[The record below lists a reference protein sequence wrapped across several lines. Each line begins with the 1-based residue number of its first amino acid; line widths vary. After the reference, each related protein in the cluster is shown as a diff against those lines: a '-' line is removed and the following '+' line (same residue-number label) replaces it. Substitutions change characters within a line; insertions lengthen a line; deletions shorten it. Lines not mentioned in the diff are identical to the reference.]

1 MTPEIHNPERFSERH
16 IGPGPADRE
25 AMLRALGCSTLEEFI
40 AGTVPAS
47 LRTKRPLALGHG
59 RTEQEVLAD
68 LCAMAS
74 ENQSWRSL
82 IGIGYSGTVTP
93 AVILRN
99 VLENP
104 GWYTAYTPYQAE
116 IAQGRLEALLTF
128 QTMVTDLTGMDI
140 ANASLLDEATAA
152 AEAMSMFYAI
162 KGHPARGV
170 FFVSDECHPQN
181 IALIAT
187 RAKPLGIRVVVGN
200 ASAFEFSEG
209 VFGALI
215 QYPSTDGAVRDWTQ
229 FCNRAHAAGA
239 LVACAA
245 DIMALLLLPPPGAF
259 GADAAVGST
268 QRFGVPPGYGGP
280 HAAYFATKEAH
291 RRHMPGRIIGVSVDA
306 QGHRALRMALQTR
319 EQHIRREKATSNV
332 CTSQVLLAVMAAMYA
347 VYHGPARLRAIAERI
362 HAHAR
367 ALARGAR
374 ALGHEVVHDDFF
386 DTVRLRARNGSLEGI
401 RKAAQGARINFRTL
415 ANGDISF
422 SLDELTDAAE
432 VERVLGVLAGGGALP
447 GAGKEEAPP
456 GTALRRRGAEYL
468 AHPVFNSYH
477 SETAMLRYLHG
488 LEAKDLALNVSMIPL
503 GSCTMKLN
511 ATTEMIPVT
520 WNAFAALH
528 PFAPRE
534 QAAGYHRLFRE
545 LGAALGE
552 ITGLPSVSLQ
562 PNAGAQGEYTG
573 LLVIRAYHES
583 RGEGHRNVC
592 LIPSSAHG
600 TNPASAVMAGMDVV
614 VVRCDDGGNIDVADL
629 AAKAREHAAA
639 LGAFMV
645 TYPST
650 HGVFEES
657 ICEICRIVHENGG
670 QVYMD
675 GANMNAQVGLL
686 RPAELGA
693 DVCHINLH
701 KTFCI
706 PHGGGGPGMGPIA
719 VAAHLAP
726 FLPGHPALSGSP
738 PQAIGPVAAAPWGSA
753 NILAIS
759 WAYIAM
765 MGGEGL
771 TEATRVAILNA
782 NYMAVKLEPHYTILY
797 RGSGGRVAHEFIVDL
812 RRFKESAGVEA
823 EDVAKRLMDYGFHAP
838 TVSFPVHGTL
848 MIEPTE
854 SESQEELDR
863 FCDALI
869 AIREEIRE
877 IEEGRA
883 ARDVNVLKNAPHTAA
898 AVAADS
904 WTMPYGREKAAFPTA
919 YARAHKFW
927 PAVGRVN
934 NAYGDRNLVCVCPP
948 VEEYADD

>member
-1 MTPEIHNPERFSERH
+1 MTPEKHDTDRFSGRH
-16 IGPGPADRE
+16 IGPGAGDRE
-25 AMLRALGCSTLEEFI
+25 AMLRTLGCSTLDEFI
-40 AGTVPAS
+40 AGAVPAS
-47 LRTKRPLALGHG
+47 LRTERPLALGPG

-82 IGIGYSGTVTP
+82 IGTGYSGTVTP

-128 QTMVTDLTGMDI
+128 QTMVTDLTGMEI

-162 KGHPARGV
+162 KGRPAGGV

-181 IALIAT
+181 IALVRT
-187 RAKPLGIRVVVGN
+187 RAKPLGIRVDVGD
-200 ASAFEFSEG
+200 ASAFEFTED

-215 QYPSTDGAVRDWTQ
+215 QYPATDGAVRDWAP
-229 FCNRAHAAGA
+229 FCNRAHASGA

-245 DIMALLLLPPPGAF
+245 DIMALLILPPPGAF

-306 QGHRALRMALQTR
+306 HGHRALRMALQTR

-347 VYHGPARLRAIAERI
+347 VYHGPARLRTMAERM

-367 ALARGAR
+367 ALAAGSR
-374 ALGHEVVHDDFF
+374 ALGHTVVHDDFF
-386 DTVRLRARNGSLEGI
+386 DTVRVRPRKGSLETV
-401 RKAAQGARINFRTL
+401 RKAAQRARVNFR
-415 ANGDISF
+415 AFADGDIGIA
-422 SLDELTDAAE
+422 LDELTDAAE
-432 VERVLGVLAGGGALP
+432 VERVLGILAGGGAPP
-447 GAGKEEAPP
+447 GAGNDGAARGPA
-456 GTALRRRGAEYL
+456 GRRDGEYL
-468 AHPVFNSYH
+468 THPVFNSYH
-477 SETAMLRYLHG
+477 SETAMLRYIHA
-488 LEAKDLALNVSMIPL
+488 LEAKDLALNVAMIPL

-520 WNAFAALH
+520 WNAFAGLH
-528 PFAPRE
+528 PFAPQE

-552 ITGLPSVSLQ
+552 ITGLPAVSLQ

-573 LLVIRAYHES
+573 LLVVRAYHES

-614 VVRCDDGGNIDVADL
+614 VVRCDDGGNIDVSDL
-629 AAKAREHAAA
+629 AAKAQEHAARLAA
-639 LGAFMV
+639 LMV

-650 HGVFEES
+650 HGVFEDS
-657 ICEICRIVHENGG
+657 IREICRTVHAHGG

-693 DVCHINLH
+693 DVCHI
-701 KTFCI
+701 
-706 PHGGGGPGMGPIA
+706 
-719 VAAHLAP
+719 
-726 FLPGHPALSGSP
+726 
-738 PQAIGPVAAAPWGSA
+738 
-753 NILAIS
+753 
-759 WAYIAM
+759 
-765 MGGEGL
+765 
-771 TEATRVAILNA
+771 
-782 NYMAVKLEPHYTILY
+782 
-797 RGSGGRVAHEFIVDL
+797 
-812 RRFKESAGVEA
+812 
-823 EDVAKRLMDYGFHAP
+823 
-838 TVSFPVHGTL
+838 
-848 MIEPTE
+848 
-854 SESQEELDR
+854 
-863 FCDALI
+863 
-869 AIREEIRE
+869 
-877 IEEGRA
+877 
-883 ARDVNVLKNAPHTAA
+883 
-898 AVAADS
+898 
-904 WTMPYGREKAAFPTA
+904 
-919 YARAHKFW
+919 
-927 PAVGRVN
+927 
-934 NAYGDRNLVCVCPP
+934 
-948 VEEYADD
+948 